1 MSQQINLFNP
11 KFERQKHQISARTA
25 SQCLGLLLLGLVA
38 LSLYG
43 QRKVA
48 GLAQQET
55 ALKADL
61 AQREARRDKTLQDYP
76 PRHKDPAV
84 AQQLAAAEAQ
94 QKLLQDATGILG
106 RGELGNTQGYASYF
120 RALAQARVEGVW
132 LTRLHI
138 SGAGNEI
145 GLEGRALH
153 ASLLPAYIS
162 RLGQQD
168 VFKGKTFASLDIGPP
183 EVEAAGAA
191 PADGKAPKPAPYL
204 VFSLQSTRAGAEA
217 AASTPTSAPTL
228 AQQAGGQR

>member
-25 SQCLGLLLLGLVA
+25 TQCLGLLLVGLAA

-48 GLAQQET
+48 ELEHQES
-55 ALKADL
+55 AVKADL
-61 AQREARRDKTLQDYP
+61 AQREARRDKALRDFP
-76 PRHKDPAV
+76 PRHKDPEV

-106 RGELGNTQGYASYF
+106 RGELGNAQGYASYF

-132 LTRLHI
+132 LTGLHI
-138 SGAGNEI
+138 AGAGNDI
-145 GLEGRALH
+145 SLEGRALH

-183 EVEAAGAA
+183 DGVAPGA
-191 PADGKAPKPAPYL
+191 PVTADGKGVKPAPYV
-204 VFSLQSTRAGAEA
+204 VFSLQSTRADVT
-217 AASTPTSAPTL
+217 AASTPQT
-228 AQQAGGQR
+228 GGQR

>member
-11 KFERQKHQISARTA
+11 KFERQKHQISARAA
-25 SQCLGLLLLGLVA
+25 SQCLGLLFAGLLA

-48 GLAQQET
+48 ALEQQESAIKAELAQS
-55 ALKADL
+55 
-61 AQREARRDKTLQDYP
+61 EARRDKALQDFP

-94 QKLLQDATGILG
+94 QKLVQDATGILG

-132 LTRLHI
+132 LTRVSI

-153 ASLLPAYIS
+153 ASLLPAYIN

-168 VFKGKTFASLDIGPP
+168 VFKAKTFASLDIGPP
-183 EVEAAGAA
+183 DAAVNAP
-191 PADGKAPKPAPYL
+191 PADGKSVKAAPYV
-204 VFSLQSTRAGAEA
+204 VFSLQSTRTAAEA
-217 AASTPTSAPTL
+217 AASAP
-228 AQQAGGQR
+228 APQAGGQH

>member
-11 KFERQKHQISARTA
+11 KFERQKHQISARAA
-25 SQCLGLLLLGLVA
+25 SQCLGLLFIGLLA
-38 LSLYG
+38 LSIYG

-48 GLAQQET
+48 GLEQQES
-55 ALKADL
+55 AVKADL
-61 AQREARRDKTLQDYP
+61 AQREARRDRALQDFP

-132 LTRLHI
+132 LTRVSINGADNQI
-138 SGAGNEI
+138 S
-145 GLEGRALH
+145 LEGRALH

-162 RLGQQD
+162 RLGQQE

-183 EVEAAGAA
+183 DTAAA
-191 PADGKAPKPAPYL
+191 PPADDKA
-204 VFSLQSTRAGAEA
+204 
-217 AASTPTSAPTL
+217 
-228 AQQAGGQR
+228 